1 LRGAAQGA
9 LARCLIETGEL
20 EQAESVLSSTE
31 SDAAAGGVQAPLL
44 LSVRAQLRFAQLR
57 PRDALDDALE
67 AGRRLE
73 SVSPGANPS
82 VIAWRS
88 TAALAQLALGERD
101 RARELASDELE
112 QARRLGV
119 SRVVIRNLRVLGL
132 AARGREG
139 IELLTEAVRT
149 GDDHPPRLEHVHALV
164 DLGAA
169 LRRRNQ
175 RAAAREPLRRGLEL
189 AHLGGAEA
197 LAQRAQKELF
207 ATGARPRRA
216 MLSGPESLTPS
227 ERGVAELAAGGLT
240 TNEVAKALFV
250 SRKTVEFHLRH
261 IYRKLD
267 VRSRSELTRAMGER
281 APE

>member
-1 LRGAAQGA
+1 
-9 LARCLIETGEL
+9 LIEIGEL
-20 EQAESVLSSTE
+20 DQAESMLTSIE
-31 SDAAAGGVQAPLL
+31 DDDAGEGLQAPLL

-57 PRDALDDALE
+57 PRDALNDALE

-73 SVSPGANPS
+73 SVFPGANPS
-82 VIAWRS
+82 LIVWRS
-88 TAALAQLALGERD
+88 TAALAQLALGERE
-101 RARELASDELE
+101 RARELAWDELE

-119 SRVVIRNLRVLGL
+119 RRVVIRNLRVLGL

-139 IELLTEAVRT
+139 IELLTEAVRA
-149 GDDHPPRLEHVHALV
+149 GDDQPPRLEHIHALV

-189 AHLGGAEA
+189 AHRGGAEA

-207 ATGARPRRA
+207 ASGARPRRA

-240 TNEVAKALFV
+240 TNQVAKALFV

-267 VRSRSELTRAMGER
+267 VRSRAELARAMGEHGSK
-281 APE
+281 